1 MHTHSRKLQMKIWL
15 QGFFIVTFLGVGTA
29 LSQAATSQCPSG
41 LVCLSQQAA
50 NQAAANA
57 RELEATKQKVSVL
70 ETALTDK
77 DKSIQELKETND
89 KNVADLKDAMHK
101 TEIELASTKGQLI
114 GAEAQVTRQTAI
126 IDLLL
131 KYARPKK
138 IGLINLF

>member
-1 MHTHSRKLQMKIWL
+1 MKWL
-15 QGFFIVTFLGVGTA
+15 LLIVLTFVSA
-29 LSQAATSQCPSG
+29 LSVNAQVTASPCPLG
-41 LVCLSQQAA
+41 LVCISQMAA

-57 RELEATKQKVSVL
+57 RELEATKQKVAVL
-70 ETALTDK
+70 EIALTEK
-77 DKSIQELKETND
+77 DKSIQELTELNRQNTAALTD
-89 KNVADLKDAMHK
+89 RLHK